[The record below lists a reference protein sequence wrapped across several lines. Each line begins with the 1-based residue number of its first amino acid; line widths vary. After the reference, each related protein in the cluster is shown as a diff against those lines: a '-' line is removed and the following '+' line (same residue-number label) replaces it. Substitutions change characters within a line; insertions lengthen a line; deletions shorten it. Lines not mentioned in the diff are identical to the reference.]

1 MLTLLKNSGI
11 KKQLRIE
18 QAVSA
23 DSDEFGMTAAGL
35 WVINPPWQL
44 DVLAKEAL
52 DYLTP
57 LLGHADGHTT
67 VKWEVGE

>member
-57 LLGHADGHTT
+57 LLGHADGRTT